1 MTKTDTEMSDTL
13 QRMDMDDAEKQKLY
27 YANLKRYL
35 NLKQQKDS
43 QIPTVQI
50 KSNHENKEQPVP
62 DETEPFSDSRC
73 RTYTKINAP
82 QSCSPFKLIKSKT

>member
-1 MTKTDTEMSDTL
+1 MMKTDTEMSDTL

-27 YANLKRYL
+27 YANLESYL

-50 KSNHENKEQPVP
+50 KSNHEIKNSLFP
-62 DETEPFSDSRC
+62 
-73 RTYTKINAP
+73 TK
-82 QSCSPFKLIKSKT
+82 QSHFLTVVVEHIPKSMRPRAAALLN